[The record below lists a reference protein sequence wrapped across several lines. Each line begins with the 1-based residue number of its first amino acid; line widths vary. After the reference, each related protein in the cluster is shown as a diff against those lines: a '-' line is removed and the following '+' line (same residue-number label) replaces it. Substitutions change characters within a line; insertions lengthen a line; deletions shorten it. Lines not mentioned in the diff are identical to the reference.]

1 MSDPVSPLDI
11 LEFWWTAGP
20 SKWWSRNDKFD
31 AVIAEKFGATYEAAI
46 AGDLDGWSDSV
57 DGALALII
65 LLDQFSR
72 NLNRQSAQAFAHDDK
87 ALALSR
93 QAVDRGY
100 DRAFPEPACAFFY
113 MPMMHAEDMDA
124 QEQCV
129 DLCRVKAQ
137 GDNYR
142 AALEHMDIIRRFGR
156 FPHRNAVLGR
166 QTTDAERRFLE
177 AGGFKG

>member
-1 MSDPVSPLDI
+1 MSVLASPLEI
-11 LEFWWTAGP
+11 LEFWWAAGP
-20 SKWWSRNDKFD
+20 SKWWSKNDKFD
-31 AVIAEKFGATYEAAI
+31 AVIEARFAATYQAAI
-46 AGDLDGWSDSV
+46 AGDLDAWSDSV
-57 DGALALII
+57 EGSLALI
-65 LLDQFSR
+65 LVLDQFSR
-72 NLNRQSAQAFAHDDK
+72 NLNRQSARAFEHDGK
-87 ALALSR
+87 ALALAR
-93 QAVDRGY
+93 QAIEKGY

-113 MPMMHAEDMDA
+113 MPLMHAEDMDA

-129 DLCRVKAQ
+129 DHCRINAP

-166 QTTDAERRFLE
+166 ETTEAERRFLE